1 MTPFV
6 HNHYESFSF
15 RVISNRR
22 LYFEQHWAQAYA
34 TTDIDTP
41 VQRSDNG
48 NWHCIMWCFLL
59 YIMLHPFVHRHT
71 QCPSWMVVCIIYGM
85 YIWHHSL
92 YEEDGRDPE
101 KLVLF
106 WASFV

>member
-1 MTPFV
+1 
-6 HNHYESFSF
+6 
-15 RVISNRR
+15 
-22 LYFEQHWAQAYA
+22 
-34 TTDIDTP
+34 
-41 VQRSDNG
+41 
-48 NWHCIMWCFLL
+48 
-59 YIMLHPFVHRHT
+59 
-71 QCPSWMVVCIIYGM
+71 VVCIIYGM